1 MVRAATRKLSSPYG
15 RSLAALVL
23 IGLAISPLRAAAKC
37 TLAKVVD
44 LPITMS
50 DMRPTIT
57 AKINGVDA
65 QFLLDSGAFF
75 SIISSAT
82 ADQFNLRRGPAP
94 QGLRIIGV
102 GGSADASV
110 ATVKIFTIVGVPL
123 HNLEFLVGGSEVGG
137 GAIGILGQ
145 NFLEKWDVEYDL
157 AKGVVRLMK
166 ADDCKHARLAYW
178 VGAEQPLSMMD
189 IDYATPWRPHTT
201 GTAYINGTKIN
212 VMFDTGAPTSVLSSK
227 AAARA
232 GVTRDTAGAVD
243 AGYSSGVGRK
253 TVRTYIAS
261 FASFKIGDNEEIQN
275 ARLRIADID
284 LDEGDMLIG
293 ADFFLSHHIYVANS
307 QHRLYITYNGG
318 PVFNLSKSASAKVD
332 ADSNPEAPRQD
343 VAPADA
349 PADAT
354 GFARRGEAFA
364 GRRDFEHALAD
375 LTRACELNPNNPE
388 YPYQRGVAHW
398 NNNQPVPAMIDF
410 DHALELNPEYL
421 PARVS
426 RAQLRLANK
435 DISGATAD
443 LDAADRLA
451 PKQADVRFTL
461 AEFYEAVELTGPAVA
476 QYDLWISNHPDDSKM
491 TGALNGR
498 CWLRALQGQELAKA
512 LADCNRALS
521 LSAKASPSSAAV
533 LDSRGLVRLRMGD
546 YDKAIAD
553 YDESLKIAPKRAWP
567 LYGRGVAK
575 MRKKKTEEGEADIA
589 AAAKVWPKIAD
600 EFNRRGITP

>member
-1 MVRAATRKLSSPYG
+1 M
-15 RSLAALVL
+15 
-23 IGLAISPLRAAAKC
+23 
-37 TLAKVVD
+37 
-44 LPITMS
+44 
-50 DMRPTIT
+50 
-57 AKINGVDA
+57 
-65 QFLLDSGAFF
+65 
-75 SIISSAT
+75 ISSAT

-137 GAIGILGQ
+137 GAIGFLGQ

-178 VGAEQPLSMMD
+178 VGTEQPLSMMD